1 MPIDAVNA
9 LVQQLRRHPLLEPAP
24 LEELTKTLQHHC
36 KDVRLLG
43 RELIQRGWLTPFQVN
58 QLLLGR
64 GAELIFGS
72 YVLLERL
79 GEAPVG
85 ELFKARHQR
94 MRRHCAL
101 LVVRSELLAQ
111 PEAVQRFYQEVQA
124 VSQLTHRH
132 LVTAYDAG
140 PVGAT
145 HFFAMEYVDG
155 DPLQTVVEQA
165 GPLPVSLACS
175 YAYQAALGLQHAFER
190 GVLHHDLR
198 PENLV
203 LTKPRAGATGLGVIK
218 VANLGLTTLYQN
230 PRLARA
236 GAAAPALDYQPPE
249 RAAGQ
254 SEDVR
259 SELYSLGCT
268 LHFLL
273 TRQPPFP
280 GGTPADKARR
290 HRDEAPAPLRAS
302 RPDAPESLE
311 ALVRTLLAKHPD
323 QRYQSPAAAAEVLA
337 GIPGLI
343 DPRTDWSTSGGS
355 TELAMPRPTHIWRAR
370 GRSLLRRW
378 WPYLLVGL
386 LLAGGLLLGT
396 GILLIAYFRSD
407 TPGSGVAVETRPAV
421 PATKPLQPGTA
432 QLIVECGRHK
442 DGKQELERAQPGY
455 GIRRIQGDLFDG
467 WSPAGLKT
475 HCWFNGQ
482 RLQFEIT
489 VPPGT
494 GGFLRLFCYDADSAQ
509 RKQRVEVVQA
519 KYAEEIEKFNG
530 AGKTIE
536 LHLTPQQL
544 KDGKIDVTIDNLG
557 PVNAV
562 ISTVEFLTY
571 RK

>member
-145 HFFAMEYVDG
+145 HFVAMEFVEG
-155 DPLQTVVEQA
+155 EPLQTIVEKS
-165 GPLPVSLACS
+165 GPLSVPLACS
-175 YAYQAALGLQHAFER
+175 YVYQAALGLQHAYER
-190 GVLHHDLR
+190 GLLHHDLR
-198 PENLV
+198 PESL
-203 LTKPRAGATGLGVIK
+203 LLAKPRAGVTGLGVIK

-236 GAAAPALDYQPPE
+236 GGTAPALNYQAPE

-254 SEDVR
+254 PEDVR
-259 SELYSLGCT
+259 CELYSLGCT

-273 TRQPPFP
+273 TRQPPLP

-290 HRDEAPAPLRAS
+290 HREEAPAPLRTL

-311 ALVRTLLAKHPD
+311 TLVQTLLAKNPD
-323 QRYQSPAAAAEVLA
+323 ERYQTPAAAAEALA
-337 GIPGLI
+337 AIPGFI
-343 DPRTDWSTSGGS
+343 DPHADWSMSGGS

-378 WPYLLVGL
+378 WPYLLAVSL
-386 LLAGGLLLGT
+386 LLAGGLVLGGGWLLS
-396 GILLIAYFRSD
+396 AYFRAEA
-407 TPGSGVAVETRPAV
+407 PRSGPVV
-421 PATKPLQPGTA
+421 TKPVVQRPPQPGMA
-432 QLIVECGRHK
+432 QLILECGR
-442 DGKQELERAQPGY
+442 GKGAREVERAQPGFSY
-455 GIRRIQGDLFDG
+455 RRIQADHFDG
-467 WSPAGLKT
+467 WPPTGLKT
-475 HCWFNGQ
+475 YCWFHGQ
-482 RLQFEIT
+482 RMQFEIS

-509 RKQRVEVVQA
+509 RKQRVRVAQA
-519 KYAEEIEKFNG
+519 NFSEEIEKFNG

>member
-24 LEELTKTLQHHC
+24 LEELTKTLQHRC
-36 KDVRLLG
+36 QDVRLLG

-64 GAELIFGS
+64 GADLIFGS

-85 ELFKARHQR
+85 ELYKARHQR
-94 MRRHCAL
+94 MRRLCAL

-145 HFFAMEYVDG
+145 HFVAMEFVEG
-155 DPLQTVVEQA
+155 EPLQSIVEKT

-175 YAYQAALGLQHAFER
+175 YTYQAALGLQHAYER
-190 GVLHHDLR
+190 GLLHHDLR
-198 PENLV
+198 PESLL
-203 LTKPRAGATGLGVIK
+203 LTKPRAGVTGLGVIK

-236 GAAAPALDYQPPE
+236 GGTAPALDYQAPE
-249 RAAGQ
+249 RAAGRP
-254 SEDVR
+254 EDVR
-259 SELYSLGCT
+259 CELYSLGCT

-273 TRQPPFP
+273 TRQPPFA

-290 HRDEAPAPLRAS
+290 HRDETPAPLRTL
-302 RPDAPESLE
+302 RPDAPEALE
-311 ALVRTLLAKHPD
+311 TLLRTLLAKNPD
-323 QRYQSPAAAAEVLA
+323 ERYQTPAAAAEALA
-337 GIPGLI
+337 AIPGLI
-343 DPRTDWSTSGGS
+343 DYRTDWGTSGGS
-355 TELAMPRPTHIWRAR
+355 TEIALPQPTHIGRHR
-370 GRSLLRRW
+370 GRGLLRRW
-378 WPYLLVGL
+378 WPYLLAASLLLAVGL
-386 LLAGGLLLGT
+386 LVGGGWLLS
-396 GILLIAYFRSD
+396 AYFRAEAPRSS
-407 TPGSGVAVETRPAV
+407 PVGTRPPTVVQA
-421 PATKPLQPGTA
+421 PQPGTA

-442 DGKQELERAQPGY
+442 DGKQEMELAQPGY
-455 GIRRIQGDLFDG
+455 SIRRIQGDRFDD

-475 HCWFNGQ
+475 HCWYHGQ

-494 GGFLRLFCYDADSAQ
+494 GGFLRLFCYDADTAQ

-519 KYAEEIEKFNG
+519 KYAEEIAKFNG

>member
-24 LEELTKTLQHHC
+24 LEELTKTLQHRC
-36 KDVRLLG
+36 KDVRLLA

-175 YAYQAALGLQHAFER
+175 YTFQAAQGLQHAFER

-203 LTKPRAGATGLGVIK
+203 LTKPRPGVTGLGLIK

-254 SEDVR
+254 PEDVR
-259 SELYSLGCT
+259 SGLYSLGCT

-290 HRDEAPAPLRAS
+290 HRDEAPAPLRTL
-302 RPDAPESLE
+302 RPDVPESLA
-311 ALVRTLLAKHPD
+311 ALLQTLLAKHPD
-323 QRYQSPAAAAEVLA
+323 QRYQSPAAVAEVLA

-343 DPRTDWSTSGGS
+343 EQRMDWSMSGGS

-378 WPYLLVGL
+378 WPYLLGGL
-386 LLAGGLLLGT
+386 LLAAGLLLGA
-396 GILLIAYFRSD
+396 GMLLIAYFRSD
-407 TPGSGVAVETRPAV
+407 TGRAGVVAETKPAV

-455 GIRRIQGDLFDG
+455 SIRRIQGDLFDG
-467 WSPAGLKT
+467 WAPTGLKT
-475 HCWFNGQ
+475 HCWYSGE
-482 RLQFEIT
+482 RLQFEVN
-489 VPPGT
+489 VPPGA
-494 GGFLRLFCYDADSAQ
+494 GGFLRLFCYDADSGQ

-519 KYAEEIEKFNG
+519 KYAEEIANFG
-530 AGKTIE
+530 GTGKTIE